1 MPHNPQLVRAHEHWK
16 LPQVAVQPDHLGTTM
31 AGWRRRNRATIRA
44 ATRAVAPALPQLLI
58 LATVASTAPRPASG
72 GGGGSPNGAKL
83 PPEEVDT
90 IFRRLV
96 MQGVEGEWGLRAHAR
111 REARPSG
118 SPAAR

>member
-58 LATVASTAPRPASG
+58 LATVA
-72 GGGGSPNGAKL
+72 KL